1 MHLQFRPVYVKMF
14 ASHFSKEEVL
24 PVLKDFLWV
33 FLVSMV
39 PVVELR
45 GAIPIGCGLG
55 LPWWQVYIAAVA
67 GNMLPVPFIVLFI
80 RRVFAFLRAHWS
92 RLNGLLDRLER
103 RAQSKMDVVRKFEVL
118 GLCLFVAIPLP
129 GTGAWTGA
137 FIAALLD
144 IRLRRAVP
152 VILLGVLIAGAIV
165 TAISYGVKVGVSAVM

>member
-1 MHLQFRPVYVKMF
+1 M
-14 ASHFSKEEVL
+14 
-24 PVLKDFLWV
+24 KDFLWV

-55 LPWWQVYIAAVA
+55 LPWWQVYIAAVV
-67 GNMLPVPFIVLFI
+67 GNLLPVPFIVLFI
-80 RRVFAFLRAHWS
+80 RRIFAFLRAHWKK
-92 RLNGLLDRLER
+92 LNGFLDRLEA
-103 RAQSKMDVVRKFEVL
+103 RAQSKMATVQKFETL

-144 IRLRRAVP
+144 MRIRRAFP
-152 VILLGVLIAGAIV
+152 IIMLGVLIAGVIM
-165 TAISYGVKVGVSAVM
+165 TLISYGVKLGVSAVF